1 MGGLAIS
8 WLGWLNLSS
17 GARLPTA
24 TPSELSGQWA
34 DIWPFSRYR
43 LKQAHSLLRLTAPL
57 TRAASSLCRAPNAES
72 LAEGYRNSSYS
83 SRLGIEVEVQG
94 ELVATGQRPPA
105 ILSPGW
111 HQRACLSLRSVLS
124 LPGSGDPNTP
134 HAHLLIHYVP
144 SSHATSTLLREI
156 VTGRGSEAGIEGNHG
171 GVGGSRQ
178 RLRDGG
184 RGSVLLYFTLE
195 SSINNAKSKRLQVS
209 GSGLWDVQ
217 QPIRLPPPTPRV

>member
-1 MGGLAIS
+1 MPIPKCGE
-8 WLGWLNLSS
+8 LGRMLQ
-17 GARLPTA
+17 
-24 TPSELSGQWA
+24 EL
-34 DIWPFSRYR
+34 
-43 LKQAHSLLRLTAPL
+43 
-57 TRAASSLCRAPNAES
+57 
-72 LAEGYRNSSYS
+72 SYS

-156 VTGRGSEAGIEGNHG
+156 VTGRGPWWG
-171 GVGGSRQ
+171 GGWQ
-178 RLRDGG
+178 
-184 RGSVLLYFTLE
+184 
-195 SSINNAKSKRLQVS
+195 AKA
-209 GSGLWDVQ
+209 
-217 QPIRLPPPTPRV
+217 